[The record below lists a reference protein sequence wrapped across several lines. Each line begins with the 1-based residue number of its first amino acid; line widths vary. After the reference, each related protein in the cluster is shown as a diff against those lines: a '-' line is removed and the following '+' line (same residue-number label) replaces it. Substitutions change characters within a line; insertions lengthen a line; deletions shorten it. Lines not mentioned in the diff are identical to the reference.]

1 MIETDEKI
9 EKIINEDRLFFKEQR
24 IRDLEFD
31 KDLKILFV
39 LFEHTPSIGVIK
51 YLN

>member
-1 MIETDEKI
+1 MIETDEKFQ
-9 EKIINEDRLFFKEQR
+9 KIISEDRLFFKEQR

-31 KDLKILFV
+31 EDLKILFV
-39 LFEHTPSIGVIK
+39 LFEHTPSIGTIN